1 MKVTHPGAAALRRP
15 IRGTTDL
22 ETLLAYATDSGN
34 LRLQIS
40 DLMEEQA
47 AARPPAP
54 AEKPSAGAEPE
65 IVRL

>member
-15 IRGTTDL
+15 ITGTTDL
-22 ETLLAYATDSGN
+22 ETPLAYATNSGH

-47 AARPPAP
+47 AARQAAP
-54 AEKPSAGAEPE
+54 AEKSSAAAKAEV
-65 IVRL
+65 VRW